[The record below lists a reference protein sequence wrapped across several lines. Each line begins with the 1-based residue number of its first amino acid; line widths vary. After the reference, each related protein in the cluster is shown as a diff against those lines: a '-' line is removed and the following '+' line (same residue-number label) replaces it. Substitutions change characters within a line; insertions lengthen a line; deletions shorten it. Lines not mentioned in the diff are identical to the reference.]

1 MNHSVEFK
9 WNRLAFLVAM
19 LACTLVV
26 SVSSATA
33 QYFTIDDYRSDIV
46 IQADGTILVTETLDL
61 TFDRARHGIYREI
74 PYRYRTEL
82 GKRLIMPIDV
92 KSVKD
97 QSGRNWKYRVS
108 HQGNVINIRIG
119 DADKYVDGRQVYV
132 ITYTVRNALLF
143 LKDHDELYWNV
154 TGNAW
159 KAPITHAS
167 ATVKLET
174 QQKSKLLQASCYTG
188 TYGSNQSDCEHS
200 LTDNGATFVCNTSLH
215 PGQGFTIALGFD
227 KGLVAAPG
235 AWQKFLWAINFREN
249 WVFVFPVF
257 ALFFMFFRWYTRGR
271 DPRVREAVTVMYEPP
286 KFDGKPLNSAEVGT
300 LIDETLDTRDITS
313 TIVGLAE
320 KGYIKIMEIKDEGVI
335 SLFDRVDYNL
345 TKLKPAGDDLSPYER
360 LMLNDIFTGDDKT
373 ILVSEMKNKFYRHL
387 PALKSTLYS
396 DLVEKK
402 YFPVSPESVR
412 NAYIAGGVIAA
423 AVVFIITITIVP
435 DSVLKN
441 VLAALFTGIVVAAF
455 SPAMPVRTR
464 AGALGRMHVLGFQ
477 EFMNRADKDRLER
490 MGKDIFYKY
499 LAYAIALDVVDH
511 WSKAFEGIYKEPP
524 SWYVPIGGYA
534 VFSPVTFSRNL
545 TTATSSLGSAMF
557 SAPRGSG
564 SGGASGG
571 GGFSGGGGG
580 GGGGGS
586 W

>member
-1 MNHSVEFK
+1 MSHSVEIRWTRFAS
-9 WNRLAFLVAM
+9 LAAILV
-19 LACTLVV
+19 CTLVFTV
-26 SVSSATA
+26 SPASA
-33 QYFTIDDYRSDIV
+33 QYFTIDNYNSDIL
-46 IQADGTILVTETLDL
+46 IQANGTIRVTETIDL

-74 PYRYRTEL
+74 PYRYRTDL

-97 QSGRNWKYRVS
+97 QSGRSWKYRVS

-119 DADKYVDGRQVYV
+119 DADRYVDGRQVYV
-132 ITYTVRNALLF
+132 ITYTVENALLF

-159 KAPITHAS
+159 KAPISHAS
-167 ATVKLET
+167 ATVTLET
-174 QQKSKLLQASCYTG
+174 LQKSELLQAACYTG

-200 LTDNGATFVCNTSLH
+200 RTDNGATFVCNTSLH

-227 KGLVAAPG
+227 KGLVAAPSG
-235 AWQKFLWAINFREN
+235 WQKFLWAINFREN

-257 ALFFMFFRWYTRGR
+257 ALFFMIFRWYTRGR

-286 KFDGKPLNSAEVGT
+286 KYDGKPLNSAEVGT
-300 LIDETLDTRDITS
+300 LIDEKLDTRDITS

-320 KGYIKIMEIKDEGVI
+320 KGYMKIEEIKVDGVI
-335 SLFDRVDYNL
+335 SLFDKVDYSL
-345 TKLKPAGDDLSPYER
+345 TKLKPAGDDLSPYEW
-360 LMLNDIFTGDDKT
+360 LMLNDIFDGDATT
-373 ILVSEMKNKFYRHL
+373 ILVSDMKNKFYKHL
-387 PALKSTLYS
+387 PALKSTLYR
-396 DLVEKK
+396 DLVRKK

-412 NAYIAGGVIAA
+412 NAYIAGGVIVA
-423 AVVFIITITIVP
+423 AVVFIITITLVP
-435 DSVLKN
+435 DSTLKN
-441 VLAALFTGIVVAAF
+441 IIAAVLTGIIVAAF
-455 SPAMPVRTR
+455 SGAMPVRTR

-511 WSKAFEGIYKEPP
+511 WSKTFEGIYKDPP
-524 SWYVPIGGYA
+524 SWYVPIGGYYA
-534 VFSPVTFSRNL
+534 FSPVVFSRNL

-557 SAPRGSG
+557 SAPRASG
-564 SGGASGG
+564 GGASGG